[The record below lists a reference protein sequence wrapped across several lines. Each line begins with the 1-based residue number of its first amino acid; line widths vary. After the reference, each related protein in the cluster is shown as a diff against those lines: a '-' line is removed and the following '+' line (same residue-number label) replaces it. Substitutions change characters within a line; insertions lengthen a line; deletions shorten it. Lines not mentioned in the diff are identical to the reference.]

1 MIERLKDAAALAQ
14 MGPGEKLLGALQV
27 AALGMGVTF
36 VVLLALMGCI
46 RLCSR
51 LAADRRGAAPAPAAP
66 GGPPDERDEGL
77 DEEAVAV
84 LCSAIA
90 MMRGG
95 QRFSDCEHRPG
106 PRARA
111 LGGPGPRRRVCC
123 PPAPALNTNKKRC
136 ETT

>member
-95 QRFSDCEHRPG
+95 SDFRIVNIAPAPRPSTG
-106 PRARA
+106 WPRAA
-111 LGGPGPRRRVCC
+111 PKGLLPTGPSAEHKQEKV
-123 PPAPALNTNKKRC
+123 
-136 ETT
+136 

>member
-51 LAADRRGAAPAPAAP
+51 LAADWRGAAPAAP
-66 GGPPDERDEGL
+66 GGPPDGRDEEL
-77 DEEAVAV
+77 DGEAVAV

-90 MMRGG
+90 MMRGD
-95 QRFSDCEHRPG
+95 SDFRIVNI
-106 PRARA
+106 A
-111 LGGPGPRRRVCC
+111 
-123 PPAPALNTNKKRC
+123 PAPAPEHWVAQGRA
-136 ETT
+136 EGFAAHRPQR